1 MLLQANK
8 LRHQIKMDHIV
19 ILRMDKVVIL
29 IISNIAILQT
39 GLIAR
44 HMMKLA

>member
-1 MLLQANK
+1 MLLQAIK
-8 LRHQIKMDHIV
+8 LRHQIKMDLIV
-19 ILRMDKVVIL
+19 FLRMDKVVIL
-29 IISNIAILQT
+29 IISNNAILQT